1 MICSASHQKKI
12 YPCSQLEYFLCES
25 QNSLPSRHSN
35 QFSSKLTWSTFLCE
49 KKVCPCWMNQS
60 LWFAYGCLWL
70 PTLLVASVR
79 VARLPPRPPCSPLG
93 ARRGLTKLRGAHSR
107 YSPSGPWMA
116 LGGAPPSATHQT
128 ISIFALLFTL
138 SAVATFMNIEASW
151 WFSELSKRS
160 HILRMKKI
168 SKRFAASKCF
178 LNSFSSVSVDC
189 ACEATSK
196 TILTQSSW
204 EFAKNM
210 LWTLNCIIRAVSQST
225 FSGSPDKSY

>member
-1 MICSASHQKKI
+1 
-12 YPCSQLEYFLCES
+12 
-25 QNSLPSRHSN
+25 
-35 QFSSKLTWSTFLCE
+35 
-49 KKVCPCWMNQS
+49 MNQS
-60 LWFAYGCLWL
+60 LWFANGCLWL

-79 VARLPPRPPCSPLG
+79 VARLPPWPPCSPLG

-138 SAVATFMNIEASW
+138 SAVAAFMNIEASW

-196 TILTQSSW
+196 TILTQSS
-204 EFAKNM
+204 
-210 LWTLNCIIRAVSQST
+210 
-225 FSGSPDKSY
+225 

>member
-1 MICSASHQKKI
+1 MVHIFVRK
-12 YPCSQLEYFLCES
+12 E
-25 QNSLPSRHSN
+25 SLPLLN
-35 QFSSKLTWSTFLCE
+35 EPVT
-49 KKVCPCWMNQS
+49 
-60 LWFAYGCLWL
+60 LWFAYGCLPCWWL
-70 PTLLVASVR
+70 LCVLPGCHLGHPALHWAPGEALLNSGALTHDIHRRAPGWLSVAPHP
-79 VARLPPRPPCSPLG
+79 LPR
-93 ARRGLTKLRGAHSR
+93 TKQA
-107 YSPSGPWMA
+107 A
-116 LGGAPPSATHQT
+116 

-196 TILTQSSW
+196 TILTQSSG

-210 LWTLNCIIRAVSQST
+210 L
-225 FSGSPDKSY
+225 